1 MPVGGWQGE
10 PFLLHPTD
18 LPIGDEPLVGAPAV
32 HARLRLWLDSL
43 QNGVAMPD
51 DRPTGAGTKTES
63 VSATEPSIELND
75 EDATADSPD
84 GSDTP
89 REPEEPETPG
99 RTRREPVAVNAATEL
114 SAG

>member
-1 MPVGGWQGE
+1 V
-10 PFLLHPTD
+10 LHPTD

-43 QNGVAMPD
+43 QKGVVIPG
-51 DRPTGAGTKTES
+51 DRPAGAGTKT
-63 VSATEPSIELND
+63 ND
-75 EDATADSPD
+75 DDEVAAADGSD

-89 REPEEPETPG
+89 QVPETPG

-114 SAG
+114 PTG